1 MGAQI
6 PTKIPCNSS
15 PVINKY
21 SETHIM
27 IAHKA
32 SSKML
37 VTPNFL
43 TNFIIGFY
51 LIRMYKKF
59 VIYSQF
65 IAEIKSILS
74 IIFVK
79 KIAMLKA
86 VLFDMDGVIVDTE
99 PLHHKAY
106 QMMFEEVGIEV
117 SETMYRS
124 FTGQS
129 TRGICEF
136 LCKHFNLVH
145 KPIVLEHSKR
155 AHFTKLFF
163 EDPDL
168 QLLECVEALIKD
180 YHANG
185 LTLVVA
191 SSASMFT
198 INNVMKRFNLDPY
211 FKDKLSG
218 ADLKASKPH
227 PEIFE
232 NAAKAAGVSPSECF
246 VIEDSTNGIIAA
258 KEAGIF
264 CIAYKSEHSKDQDYY
279 KSRYVSI

>member
-1 MGAQI
+1 
-6 PTKIPCNSS
+6 
-15 PVINKY
+15 
-21 SETHIM
+21 
-27 IAHKA
+27 
-32 SSKML
+32 
-37 VTPNFL
+37 
-43 TNFIIGFY
+43 
-51 LIRMYKKF
+51 
-59 VIYSQF
+59 
-65 IAEIKSILS
+65 
-74 IIFVK
+74 
-79 KIAMLKA
+79 MLKA

-106 QMMFEEVGIEV
+106 NMMFDDVGIDV
-117 SETMYRS
+117 SDTMYRS

-136 LCKHFNLVH
+136 LCEQFDLSLE
-145 KPIVLEHSKR
+145 PIILEKGKR

-168 QLLECVEALIKD
+168 QLLEGVEDLIKD
-180 YHANG
+180 YYTNG

-227 PEIFE
+227 PEIFI
-232 NAAKAAGVSPSECF
+232 NAAKAAGVSTSECF

-258 KEAGIF
+258 KEADIF
-264 CIAYKSEHSKDQDYY
+264 CIAYKSVHSKDQDYTRADMLVSDFKDITFDKI
-279 KSRYVSI
+279 KSSFK

>member
-1 MGAQI
+1 
-6 PTKIPCNSS
+6 
-15 PVINKY
+15 
-21 SETHIM
+21 
-27 IAHKA
+27 
-32 SSKML
+32 
-37 VTPNFL
+37 
-43 TNFIIGFY
+43 
-51 LIRMYKKF
+51 
-59 VIYSQF
+59 
-65 IAEIKSILS
+65 
-74 IIFVK
+74 
-79 KIAMLKA
+79 MLKA

-106 QMMFEEVGIEV
+106 KMMFDDVGISV
-117 SETMYRS
+117 TDTMYRS

-129 TRGICEF
+129 TRSICEF
-136 LCKHFNLVH
+136 LCTHFELSLE
-145 KPIVLEHSKR
+145 PIVLEKCKR

-168 QLLECVEALIKD
+168 QLLDGVEDLIKN
-180 YHANG
+180 YHSNG

-227 PEIFE
+227 PEIFI
-232 NAAKAAGVSPSECF
+232 NAAKAAGVSSSECF

-258 KEAGIF
+258 KEANIF
-264 CIAYKSEHSKDQDYY
+264 CIAYKSVHSKDQDYSRADLLVSDY
-279 KSRYVSI
+279 KDITFDKIKFSFY

>member
-1 MGAQI
+1 
-6 PTKIPCNSS
+6 
-15 PVINKY
+15 
-21 SETHIM
+21 
-27 IAHKA
+27 
-32 SSKML
+32 
-37 VTPNFL
+37 
-43 TNFIIGFY
+43 
-51 LIRMYKKF
+51 
-59 VIYSQF
+59 
-65 IAEIKSILS
+65 
-74 IIFVK
+74 
-79 KIAMLKA
+79 MLKA

-106 QMMFEEVGIEV
+106 KMMFTDVGITV
-117 SETMYRS
+117 TDTMYRS

-136 LCKHFNLVH
+136 LCKHFNLTLD
-145 KPIVLEHSKR
+145 PIVLEKGKR

-168 QLLECVEALIKD
+168 KLLDGVEDLIKN

-198 INNVMKRFNLDPY
+198 INNVMKRFDLNPY

-227 PEIFE
+227 PEIFI
-232 NAAKAAGVSPSECF
+232 NAAKAAGVSPSECV

-258 KEAGIF
+258 KEANIF
-264 CIAYKSEHSKDQDYY
+264 CIAYKSAHSKDQDYTRADLLVSDY
-279 KSRYVSI
+279 KDITFDKIKSNF